1 VDPALTPVGAKYE
14 PVAAAAFQEQD
25 LVAAI
30 EDAYLGRPQFIRGI
44 QQPHQPVPNLAAFVT
59 ITRLHTAGREREARR
74 LRHGPQRIR
83 PANLL

>member
-1 VDPALTPVGAKYE
+1 VDPALAPVGTKDE
-14 PVAAAAFQEQD
+14 PVHAAAFQEQD

-44 QQPHQPVPNLAAFVT
+44 EQPHQPVADLAAFVA
-59 ITRLHTAGREREARR
+59 ITRLHTAGRKRKARR
-74 LRHGPQRIR
+74 LRHCPQRVR